1 MARGARGG
9 TMSFGGSGDVHY
21 SNFAGCKYDDQ
32 SVGEWVVAQEQA
44 CYIRPTQ
51 IISYHIMSSTTT
63 ATPVTG
69 IVVTTET
76 ATPMTEP
83 EKQNK
88 HGMTTT
94 STAWNIYNLW
104 NVLAYIVNVFV
115 TFAIGTFGLFGQP
128 NNSELSDKYQTI
140 VTPFGTSFSIWG
152 LIFIWQAFWVVWQLL
167 PTQRNSEGV
176 LRAWYYYPLM
186 TFFQAGWTISFSYE
200 AMWIAAVCMYAILL
214 TLILASMS
222 LQKYNKTWK
231 GYLLWQGPLSV
242 QTGWIM
248 AASGVMTNVLTV
260 SQTKS
265 TTTLLVVA
273 AGTLAVLT
281 ITALSWLASYPV
293 DFAIPLVLIWALG
306 GVYAELSDPAVS
318 ITDQFSTTQ
327 ITGTRYGVLAGLC
340 LISTCVI
347 LKLVYIF
354 AKQRPQAIQQ
364 QQEQEQQ
371 HLDVDEKV

>member
-1 MARGARGG
+1 
-9 TMSFGGSGDVHY
+9 
-21 SNFAGCKYDDQ
+21 
-32 SVGEWVVAQEQA
+32 
-44 CYIRPTQ
+44 
-51 IISYHIMSSTTT
+51 MSSTTT
-63 ATPVTG
+63 TTPVTG

-83 EKQNK
+83 EKENK
-88 HGMTTT
+88 QGMTTT
-94 STAWNIYNLW
+94 STAWNIYNLC
-104 NVLAYIVNVFV
+104 NFLAYIVNVFV

-176 LRAWYYYPLM
+176 IRAWYYYPLM
-186 TFFQAGWTISFSYE
+186 TIFQAGWTISFSYE

-281 ITALSWLASYPV
+281 VTALSWLASYPV

-364 QQEQEQQ
+364 HQQQELEQ
-371 HLDVDEKV
+371 LDVDEKV

>member
-1 MARGARGG
+1 
-9 TMSFGGSGDVHY
+9 
-21 SNFAGCKYDDQ
+21 
-32 SVGEWVVAQEQA
+32 
-44 CYIRPTQ
+44 
-51 IISYHIMSSTTT
+51 MSSTTT
-63 ATPVTG
+63 TTPVTG

-83 EKQNK
+83 EKENK
-88 HGMTTT
+88 QGMTTT
-94 STAWNIYNLW
+94 STAWNTYNLC
-104 NVLAYIVNVFV
+104 NFLAYIVNVFV

-242 QTGWIM
+242 QT
-248 AASGVMTNVLTV
+248 
-260 SQTKS
+260 
-265 TTTLLVVA
+265 
-273 AGTLAVLT
+273 
-281 ITALSWLASYPV
+281 
-293 DFAIPLVLIWALG
+293 
-306 GVYAELSDPAVS
+306 
-318 ITDQFSTTQ
+318 
-327 ITGTRYGVLAGLC
+327 AGLW
-340 LISTCVI
+340 
-347 LKLVYIF
+347 
-354 AKQRPQAIQQ
+354 RP
-364 QQEQEQQ
+364 
-371 HLDVDEKV
+371 VG